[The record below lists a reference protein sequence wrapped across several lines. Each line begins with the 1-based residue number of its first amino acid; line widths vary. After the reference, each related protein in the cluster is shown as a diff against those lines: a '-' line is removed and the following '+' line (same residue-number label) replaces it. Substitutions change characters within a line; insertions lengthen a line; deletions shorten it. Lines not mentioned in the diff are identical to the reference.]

1 MTMMDTLFDP
11 APMQWGLRGD
21 PHVWAVLQE
30 RLARTPVPAT
40 AREVEE
46 LLADAFLAVVGTDLR
61 TTRDDS
67 VHRQEFAH
75 GGMSSGYVHLPT
87 WRDLLVPLL
96 VQRAQSRR

>member
-1 MTMMDTLFDP
+1 M
-11 APMQWGLRGD
+11 WGALR
-21 PHVWAVLQE
+21 E
-30 RLARTPVPAT
+30 RLTRTPVPAA

-46 LLADAFLAVVGTDLR
+46 LLANAFLAVVGIDLR
-61 TTRDDS
+61 TARDDS

-96 VQRAQSRR
+96 VQRAQSYGGGSAELP